1 VLSDDLIRTIY
12 NGREVDRRWSDRPD
26 ASVGSA
32 MATSPS
38 YGPQH
43 DELPALDRIVSPL
56 SPEIFLADY
65 WEKRPFTPRR
75 EGSSLRFSDLMTLR
89 EFDKL
94 VTYGNLHHPFVRI
107 FRQEKMV
114 LPEQFCTRRQT
125 GSSVERDL
133 ADLNLIY
140 DAYLNGNTIVLQSV
154 ERISPQLSSFCRE
167 IEERLDCSLQA
178 DVVLSPP
185 NTFGPLT
192 QYDSCSTFVLQAEGT
207 SQWEIHNRLPEPQDN
222 TVPAT
227 VENGDRRSGVIDTIT
242 LTPGDSLYV
251 PRSFL
256 YRERILRSHSL
267 HLFIRATVI
276 RWIDLF
282 RLLCERVL
290 SNNQLDI
297 RYRQAL
303 PVGRPP
309 GGALPPQLMSHFSDM
324 VRDLLAD
331 ADMPTC
337 HHLITQ
343 KFRAARLTR
352 SAGTAFRFERTGDD
366 AQSDI

>member
-1 VLSDDLIRTIY
+1 VLSDDLIKTIY
-12 NGREVDRRWSDRPD
+12 NGREVDRRWSGRLDISSGP
-26 ASVGSA
+26 AV
-32 MATSPS
+32 ATSLLYVS
-38 YGPQH
+38 QL
-43 DELPALDRIVSPL
+43 DELSALDRIVSPL
-56 SPEIFLADY
+56 SPEIFLRDY
-65 WEKRPFTPRR
+65 WEKRPFTQRR
-75 EGSSLRFSDLMTLR
+75 EGSGSWFSDLMTLH
-89 EFDKL
+89 EFDNL
-94 VTYGNLHHPFVRI
+94 VAHGNLHHPFVRI
-107 FRQEKMV
+107 FQQGRMIP
-114 LPEQFCTRRQT
+114 PEQFCTRRQT

-140 DAYLNGNTIVLQSV
+140 DAYLNGNAIVLQSV
-154 ERISPQLSSFCRE
+154 ERVSPQLSSFCRD
-167 IEERLDCSLQA
+167 IEERLDCSLQV
-178 DVVLSPP
+178 DVSLSPP
-185 NTFGPLT
+185 NTCGPLT

-207 SQWEIHNRLPEPQDN
+207 SQWEIHNRQPKQQDN
-222 TVPAT
+222 KVPVT
-227 VENGDRRSGVIDTIT
+227 DESGDRWNDVIDTIT

-256 YRERILRSHSL
+256 YRERVPRSHSL

-282 RLLCERVL
+282 RLLCERAL

-309 GGALPPQLMSHFSDM
+309 GGTLPTPLRNHFSEM
-324 VRDLLAD
+324 VRDLLAE

-337 HHLITQ
+337 HNLIMQ

-352 SAGTAFRFERTGDD
+352 SASTALRFERTSGGT
-366 AQSDI
+366 QNDI